1 MLDFHKLTNH
11 VTHTWIF
18 KHRPSRMVVLLGEI
32 RQSLTTIP
40 IKKINMIA
48 YFENLTIELQV
59 LYVLNTRVKFS
70 S

>member
-1 MLDFHKLTNH
+1 
-11 VTHTWIF
+11 
-18 KHRPSRMVVLLGEI
+18 MVVLLGEI

-48 YFENLTIELQV
+48 YFENLIIELQV